1 MKAEKNESQ
10 IEKLFE
16 IQEVNYNLIEEY
28 AQTEK
33 KIIYT
38 LGKEQSNNDND
49 IIKKKII
56 SISIYNIEKNVIY
69 YARTNEEQ
77 IKKIFE
83 SENIEKYGHNLI
95 EDYVILRQ
103 NGIMFKNMV
112 FDIEIAAYLVNPTNS
127 KYNISILA
135 NQYLNIDMNDY
146 LEKMGIDKNQNKQI
160 TLFETQ

>member
-1 MKAEKNESQ
+1 MR
-10 IEKLFE
+10 
-16 IQEVNYNLIEEY
+16 
-28 AQTEK
+28 
-33 KIIYT
+33 
-38 LGKEQSNNDND
+38 
-49 IIKKKII
+49 I
-56 SISIYNIEKNVIY
+56 SCM
-69 YARTNEEQ
+69 EEQ

-146 LEKMGIDKNQNKQI
+146 LENMGIDKNQNKQI
-160 TLFETQ
+160 TLFETQELNDTTKYENGIETYLLNKLIEKITEKLKK